1 MIGVGREPVPAL
13 GPLPALGRRAV
24 LLRITVVVCLLA
36 VAVLARNSGAIR
48 EDADSTVPPIPGAAQ
63 VLPGVLRG
71 AAPSDAELVRLRD
84 SYQVRAVVAVGGASI
99 EERAVI
105 RSLDL
110 EVLELD
116 LPDDA
121 PPEPGAVLE
130 LTRFVRAEQGRTVY
144 VHDSGGGASPALVTA
159 AASLQVL
166 DGVPVPDVLGGLTPE
181 ERAVL
186 GPLQVAALDAMA
198 AVADGVATPDDP
210 YLVLREVAR

>member
-1 MIGVGREPVPAL
+1 MPP
-13 GPLPALGRRAV
+13 LGRRAV

-36 VAVLARNSGAIR
+36 VAVLARNSGALR
-48 EDADSTVPPIPGAAQ
+48 EDASSTVPPMPGAAQ

-71 AAPSDAELVRLRD
+71 AAPSDAELAQLRD
-84 SYQVRAVVAVGGASI
+84 SYRVRAIVAVGGASI

-110 EVLELD
+110 ELFEVD

-130 LTRFVRAEQGRTVY
+130 LARFVRDKAQGQTVY
-144 VHDSGGGASPALVTA
+144 VHDSGGDSRALITA
-159 AASLQVL
+159 ASSLQVL
-166 DGVPVPDVLGGLTPE
+166 DGVPVPNVLGGLAPE

-186 GPLQVAALDAMA
+186 GPRQIAVLDAMA
-198 AVADGVATPDDP
+198 SVADGSAAPDNP